1 MRHMNAPGRSRRL
14 LRSSELPVPVL
25 ALVTRR
31 LRLVSMESSEGP
43 VTAVRALDRPT
54 TDACTILTPATF
66 SYSDGAEERV
76 YDVIRDAAD
85 LSSMSDELAAQATN
99 WAERYHLAT
108 SRANLLRPFGLPED
122 SVVLEIG
129 AGCGAITRYLG
140 ERCGW
145 VDALEP
151 VLSRARAARAR
162 VRDLSNVEVFVGS
175 LDDLPDDPGYDLVV
189 VVGVLEYV
197 GEGSAD
203 LGPQRNF
210 LRQIEGLLRP
220 GGSLLLA
227 IENKLGVKY
236 LAGAGEDHT
245 GRVYDSVEGYPAGT
259 IARTFSRSE
268 LTGLLESAGLAPSFY
283 CAFPDYKLPRAI
295 LSDALFASVPPLAWR
310 IPQFPSPDRSGTW
323 SHAVNEERLWR
334 ALVQDGLGPSFGNSF
349 VVSARKG
356 PGRDDGDDLWPLGQL
371 AAFYQPDR
379 RAAYAT
385 QTLVCERDGTTVF
398 RRSPLRSSP
407 AGSRP
412 SLGRLL
418 DAERVHEET
427 ALVLGTDLLEV
438 LERADD
444 DRLASYMWR
453 WVAIAESEAAERGGY
468 EPDLLPHNLVET
480 TDGSLKIIDREWIP
494 SVVSRDEF
502 LARGVLQT
510 ALKLVCRTPPS
521 RWSCDTFREAAV
533 HIGEMVG
540 LDPSGDWL
548 VVAVQREAELQAEV
562 LIETGWY
569 LKAPT
574 QLESIRRTLEETLA
588 MPLSWLPLGSRDHE
602 RLTCALE
609 ANERS
614 SEGYKQLADAY
625 EQLVAERDAIV
636 AESDAIKASGSW
648 RLTEPVRAVSKFA
661 RRRPQP
667 PR

>member
-1 MRHMNAPGRSRRL
+1 
-14 LRSSELPVPVL
+14 
-25 ALVTRR
+25 
-31 LRLVSMESSEGP
+31 
-43 VTAVRALDRPT
+43 VTAVRSLATPT
-54 TDACTILTPATF
+54 TDGCAILTPKTI

-76 YDVIRDAAD
+76 YDLIRDAAD
-85 LSSMSDELAAQATN
+85 LSSMSDELAAQATS

-108 SRANLLRPFGLPED
+108 SRANLLRPFALPGD
-122 SVVLEIG
+122 AVVLEVG

-175 LDDLPDDPGYDLVV
+175 LDDLPAVPSYDLVV

-203 LGPQRNF
+203 LGPQHTF

-245 GRVYDSVEGYPAGT
+245 GRIYDSVENYPAGT

-283 CAFPDYKLPRAI
+283 SAFPDYKLPRAV

-310 IPQFPSPDRSGTW
+310 IPQFPSPDRVGRW
-323 SHAVNEERLWR
+323 SRALNEERLWR
-334 ALVQDGLGPSFGNSF
+334 ALVQDGLGQNFGNSF
-349 VVSARKG
+349 VVVARKG
-356 PGRDDGDDLWPLGQL
+356 PRRADGDDLWPTGQL

-379 RAAYAT
+379 RAVYAT

-398 RRSPLRSSP
+398 RRVPLRSVT
-407 AGSRP
+407 AGTRP
-412 SLGRLL
+412 PLEGLQ
-418 DAERVHEET
+418 DVERVNQEN
-427 ALVLGTDLLEV
+427 AQVPGTDLLEV
-438 LERADD
+438 LEDSDD
-444 DRLASYMWR
+444 DSLASYLQQ
-453 WVAIAESEAAERGGY
+453 WVAIADSDAAERGGY
-468 EPDLLPHNLVET
+468 DPDLLPHNLVET
-480 TDGSLKIIDREWIP
+480 SDGALEIIDREWRP

-502 LARGVLQT
+502 LVRGVLIT
-510 ALKLVCRTPPS
+510 AWKLVCRTPPS
-521 RWSCDTFREAAV
+521 RWPCDTFREVAV
-533 HIGEMVG
+533 YVGEMVG

-548 VVAVQREAELQAEV
+548 VAAVQREAEFEAEV
-562 LIETGWY
+562 LIETGWD

-574 QLESIRRTLEETLA
+574 QLESVRRNLEDTLA

-602 RLTCALE
+602 RLVEALE
-609 ANERS
+609 SQERLIVMHKQLADAH
-614 SEGYKQLADAY
+614 EQLADGHKQLADAY
-625 EQLVAERDAIV
+625 KQLTADRDQLLGDL
-636 AESDAIKASGSW
+636 DAMKTSGSW
-648 RLTEPVRAVSKFA
+648 RLTEPLRTVSKLG
-661 RRRPQP
+661 RRRLQQP